1 MTVFVNQKAIEVS
14 EGASIATL
22 VRQLEMQDKPIAVAI
37 GKQIVRRVDWEQ
49 TLLCSDNQINIISI
63 CKGG

>member
-49 TLLCSDNQINIISI
+49 TLLYSDNQINIISI